1 MNPEPQPIEPKKISI
16 HRTDSANIKMSF
28 VSFLAIR
35 VGSSDAIFNLL
46 DLHKEW
52 LELCDDSRN

>member
-1 MNPEPQPIEPKKISI
+1 MNPEPQTIEPKKIVI

-35 VGSSDAIFNLL
+35 VGCSDAVFNLL

-52 LELCDDSRN
+52 LELCG